1 MAGRLRLPSRPRG
14 PRDEMRMTLIEH
26 LDELRSRIIR
36 VGIAFFGV
44 AIVAWFF
51 RERIFDWLLA
61 PAGDALQGKLN
72 VTGVTEQLFTDMKL
86 ALYVGFLLTIPV
98 LLYQVWAFVAPAV
111 GDMGR
116 AFTYTIIS
124 MASALFIAGVAFGY
138 FIVLPVGTQFLLSWD
153 TERFDP
159 IITAQSYLPFVTR
172 FLLAFGIVFELPAA
186 TYVAAKLELVDAP
199 LLKRY
204 RKHAIILNTV
214 LAAALT
220 PGQDPYSMILMAVP
234 MVVMYELS
242 ILIARYVNPTT
253 EVTAHELARDF
264 EDEGEELE
272 EPAVDEADG
281 PEQVLGETAEERLV
295 GYPVEPGWS
304 DPVVRRDGYPDGLW
318 ALLLEEPAATPMGA
332 FDVGPFQPAWGLDH
346 RHGARH
352 LVRKTGGAQGEL
364 QPDAGPYVLRLRPAG
379 GVDRAGASNAGSP
392 LGEASHVEEGGE
404 DPLRLDP
411 GYQKARPERPVVLTH
426 R

>member
-26 LDELRSRIIR
+26 LGELRSRIIK

-61 PAGDALQGKLN
+61 PAGGALQGKLN

-138 FIVLPVGTQFLLSWD
+138 FIVLPIGTQFLLGWD

-204 RKHAIILNTV
+204 RRHAIVLNFI

-220 PGQDPYSMILMAVP
+220 PGQDPYSMVLMAAP

-242 ILIARYVNPTT
+242 IIIARYVNPVS
-253 EVTAHELARDF
+253 EE
-264 EDEGEELE
+264 EDEEYEE
-272 EPAVDEADG
+272 
-281 PEQVLGETAEERLV
+281 
-295 GYPVEPGWS
+295 VEPVYEG
-304 DPVVRRDGYPDGLW
+304 VERRDD
-318 ALLLEEPAATPMGA
+318 
-332 FDVGPFQPAWGLDH
+332 
-346 RHGARH
+346 
-352 LVRKTGGAQGEL
+352 
-364 QPDAGPYVLRLRPAG
+364 
-379 GVDRAGASNAGSP
+379 
-392 LGEASHVEEGGE
+392 E
-404 DPLRLDP
+404 DET
-411 GYQKARPERPVVLTH
+411 ERDL
-426 R
+426 

>member
-1 MAGRLRLPSRPRG
+1 
-14 PRDEMRMTLIEH
+14 MRMTLIEH

-61 PAGDALQGKLN
+61 PAGDALKGKLN

-124 MASALFIAGVAFGY
+124 MASALFLAGVAFGY
-138 FIVLPVGTQFLLSWD
+138 FIVLPIGTQFLLGWD

-199 LLKRY
+199 FLKRY

-220 PGQDPYSMILMAVP
+220 PGQDPYSMVLMAVP
-234 MVVMYELS
+234 MIVMYEVS
-242 ILIARYVNPTT
+242 ILIARYVNPST
-253 EVTAHELARDF
+253 EVTVHELAREPDEHETEGEADESGIGDF
-264 EDEGEELE
+264 EDT
-272 EPAVDEADG
+272 DDH
-281 PEQVLGETAEERLV
+281 PENGHERDL
-295 GYPVEPGWS
+295 
-304 DPVVRRDGYPDGLW
+304 
-318 ALLLEEPAATPMGA
+318 
-332 FDVGPFQPAWGLDH
+332 
-346 RHGARH
+346 
-352 LVRKTGGAQGEL
+352 
-364 QPDAGPYVLRLRPAG
+364 
-379 GVDRAGASNAGSP
+379 
-392 LGEASHVEEGGE
+392 
-404 DPLRLDP
+404 
-411 GYQKARPERPVVLTH
+411 
-426 R
+426 

>member
-1 MAGRLRLPSRPRG
+1 
-14 PRDEMRMTLIEH
+14 
-26 LDELRSRIIR
+26 
-36 VGIAFFGV
+36 
-44 AIVAWFF
+44 
-51 RERIFDWLLA
+51 
-61 PAGDALQGKLN
+61 LN

-86 ALYVGFLLTIPV
+86 ALYVGFLLTIPI

-138 FIVLPVGTQFLLSWD
+138 FVVLPVGTQFLLNWD

-234 MVVMYELS
+234 MIVMYEIS

-253 EVTAHELARDF
+253 EVTAHELARDD
-264 EDEGEELE
+264 EDEGEEPE
-272 EPAVDEADG
+272 EDEAEA
-281 PEQVLGETAEERLV
+281 PEISDFEDTDDHPENGHERDL
-295 GYPVEPGWS
+295 
-304 DPVVRRDGYPDGLW
+304 
-318 ALLLEEPAATPMGA
+318 
-332 FDVGPFQPAWGLDH
+332 
-346 RHGARH
+346 
-352 LVRKTGGAQGEL
+352 
-364 QPDAGPYVLRLRPAG
+364 
-379 GVDRAGASNAGSP
+379 
-392 LGEASHVEEGGE
+392 
-404 DPLRLDP
+404 
-411 GYQKARPERPVVLTH
+411 
-426 R
+426 

>member
-1 MAGRLRLPSRPRG
+1 
-14 PRDEMRMTLIEH
+14 MTLIEH

-138 FIVLPVGTQFLLSWD
+138 FIVLPIGTQFLLGWD

-220 PGQDPYSMILMAVP
+220 PGQDPYSMVLMAVP
-234 MVVMYELS
+234 MIVMYEVS
-242 ILIARYVNPTT
+242 ILIARYVNPST
-253 EVTAHELARDF
+253 EVTAHELAREPDEHETEGEADETGIGDF
-264 EDEGEELE
+264 EDT
-272 EPAVDEADG
+272 DDH
-281 PEQVLGETAEERLV
+281 PENGHERDL
-295 GYPVEPGWS
+295 
-304 DPVVRRDGYPDGLW
+304 
-318 ALLLEEPAATPMGA
+318 
-332 FDVGPFQPAWGLDH
+332 
-346 RHGARH
+346 
-352 LVRKTGGAQGEL
+352 
-364 QPDAGPYVLRLRPAG
+364 
-379 GVDRAGASNAGSP
+379 
-392 LGEASHVEEGGE
+392 
-404 DPLRLDP
+404 
-411 GYQKARPERPVVLTH
+411 
-426 R
+426 

>member
-1 MAGRLRLPSRPRG
+1 
-14 PRDEMRMTLIEH
+14 MTLIEH

-138 FIVLPVGTQFLLSWD
+138 FIVLPIGTQFLLGWD

-220 PGQDPYSMILMAVP
+220 PGQDPYSMVLMAVP
-234 MVVMYELS
+234 MIVMYEVS
-242 ILIARYVNPTT
+242 ILIARYVNPST
-253 EVTAHELARDF
+253 EVTVHELAREPDEHETEGEADESGIGDF
-264 EDEGEELE
+264 EDT
-272 EPAVDEADG
+272 DDH
-281 PEQVLGETAEERLV
+281 PENGHERDL
-295 GYPVEPGWS
+295 
-304 DPVVRRDGYPDGLW
+304 
-318 ALLLEEPAATPMGA
+318 
-332 FDVGPFQPAWGLDH
+332 
-346 RHGARH
+346 
-352 LVRKTGGAQGEL
+352 
-364 QPDAGPYVLRLRPAG
+364 
-379 GVDRAGASNAGSP
+379 
-392 LGEASHVEEGGE
+392 
-404 DPLRLDP
+404 
-411 GYQKARPERPVVLTH
+411 
-426 R
+426 

>member
-26 LDELRSRIIR
+26 LDELRSRIIK
-36 VGIAFFGV
+36 VGIAFLGV
-44 AIVAWFF
+44 SIVAWFF
-51 RERIFDWLLA
+51 RERIFEWLLA
-61 PAGDALQGKLN
+61 PAGGALQGKLN

-86 ALYVGFLLTIPV
+86 ALYVGFVLTIPI

-111 GDMGR
+111 GDMGK

-138 FIVLPVGTQFLLSWD
+138 FVVLPVGTQFLLSWD
-153 TERFDP
+153 TDRFDP

-204 RKHAIILNTV
+204 RKHAIVLNTI

-234 MVVMYELS
+234 MIVMYEVS
-242 ILIARYVNPTT
+242 ILIARYVNPST
-253 EVTAHELARDF
+253 EVTAHELVRDDEDEAEINDF
-264 EDEGEELE
+264 EDTDDHSENGH
-272 EPAVDEADG
+272 
-281 PEQVLGETAEERLV
+281 ERDL
-295 GYPVEPGWS
+295 
-304 DPVVRRDGYPDGLW
+304 
-318 ALLLEEPAATPMGA
+318 
-332 FDVGPFQPAWGLDH
+332 
-346 RHGARH
+346 
-352 LVRKTGGAQGEL
+352 
-364 QPDAGPYVLRLRPAG
+364 
-379 GVDRAGASNAGSP
+379 
-392 LGEASHVEEGGE
+392 
-404 DPLRLDP
+404 
-411 GYQKARPERPVVLTH
+411 
-426 R
+426 

>member
-26 LDELRSRIIR
+26 LDELRSRIIK

-44 AIVAWFF
+44 SIVAWFF
-51 RERIFDWLLA
+51 RERIFEWLLA

-98 LLYQVWAFVAPAV
+98 LLYQVWACMAP
-111 GDMGR
+111 
-116 AFTYTIIS
+116 
-124 MASALFIAGVAFGY
+124 ALFIAGVAFGY
-138 FIVLPVGTQFLLSWD
+138 FIVLPIGTQFLLSWD

-186 TYVAAKLELVDAP
+186 TYVAAKLDLVDAP

-234 MVVMYELS
+234 MIVMYEVS

-253 EVTAHELARDF
+253 EVTARELVRD
-264 EDEGEELE
+264 DEG
-272 EPAVDEADG
+272 D
-281 PEQVLGETAEERLV
+281 
-295 GYPVEPGWS
+295 
-304 DPVVRRDGYPDGLW
+304 
-318 ALLLEEPAATPMGA
+318 
-332 FDVGPFQPAWGLDH
+332 
-346 RHGARH
+346 
-352 LVRKTGGAQGEL
+352 
-364 QPDAGPYVLRLRPAG
+364 
-379 GVDRAGASNAGSP
+379 
-392 LGEASHVEEGGE
+392 
-404 DPLRLDP
+404 
-411 GYQKARPERPVVLTH
+411 
-426 R
+426 